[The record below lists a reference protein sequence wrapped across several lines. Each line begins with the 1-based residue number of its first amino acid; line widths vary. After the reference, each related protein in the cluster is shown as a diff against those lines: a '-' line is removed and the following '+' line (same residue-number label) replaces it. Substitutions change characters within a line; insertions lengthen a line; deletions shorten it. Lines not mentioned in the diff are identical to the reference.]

1 MPTLV
6 YANIPAGHKAVVYA
20 VRLPPSP
27 LLAQKLT
34 TLPQLSPRVYKTDL
48 HVFHHNRVLKTLT
61 KTKYDKNAAAWLCAD
76 GQEVVHL
83 GEFPQGAQ
91 LALQMGVQKSST
103 GTVVTPYELDEGTL
117 QGNTMKFGAN
127 NVYDGIGQA
136 EMVVVQWFPINPPAP
151 APAPAQTMTYRSG
164 YSGSSGYSGYAGY
177 PGYSM

>member
-6 YANIPAGHKAVVYA
+6 YVNIPAGHKAVVYA
-20 VRLPPSP
+20 
-27 LLAQKLT
+27 LT
-34 TLPQLSPRVYKTDL
+34 PRVYKTDL
-48 HVFHHNRVLKTLT
+48 HVLHHNRVLKTLT

-151 APAPAQTMTYRSG
+151 APAPTTTYRSG
-164 YSGSSGYSGYAGY
+164 QYSGYSGYSGYQGY
-177 PGYSM
+177 PAYGM